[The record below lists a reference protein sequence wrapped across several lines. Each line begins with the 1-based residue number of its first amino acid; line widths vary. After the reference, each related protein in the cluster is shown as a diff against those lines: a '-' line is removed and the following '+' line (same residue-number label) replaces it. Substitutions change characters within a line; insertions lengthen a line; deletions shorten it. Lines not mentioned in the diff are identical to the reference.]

1 MLRPNIWVEKIENSP
16 CRVPGWL
23 RLSAARSGSDWSKSF
38 PSDFS
43 KMGELRRR
51 RRGEGGRGAPLAR
64 ESWPIWATT
73 EYAACLGSILS
84 KFYLDNRSP
93 AKLGRI
99 FFVSVLMLTFLCPR
113 PFCCWSQRT
122 PHFLWTCSQ
131 NPNLEMTR
139 QGNIHFYEVRDI
151 KYSSNMQIRFL
162 NSLFV
167 HESWV
172 DVKTVQ
178 ELHSQSFHP
187 RFLGSQRAP
196 AWALTF
202 LWLVRA
208 TSEPACHRNN
218 QTYYS
223 ETHCQQASGRESKRV
238 QI

>member
-1 MLRPNIWVEKIENSP
+1 MVEKFSVRFFENG
-16 CRVPGWL
+16 RVE
-23 RLSAARSGSDWSKSF
+23 K
-38 PSDFS
+38 
-43 KMGELRRR
+43 EE
-51 RRGEGGRGAPLAR
+51 EGGRGKGRTTAT

-99 FFVSVLMLTFLCPR
+99 FFVSVLMLTFLCPL

-122 PHFLWTCSQ
+122 PNFLWTCSQ

-187 RFLGSQRAP
+187 RFLGSKCAP

-208 TSEPACHRNN
+208 TSELACHRNN